1 MQELLRGA
9 GQLQILCGTV
19 EFLPGLQNF
28 FLRRLILKA
37 HEHRAHVAVR
47 DRHTQALGRK
57 AGRLGRDDLV
67 ALDVAPQL
75 QRLLLAL
82 FLLAADVGDDVVEDV
97 GEGLKRLACTGDGLI
112 GADEH
117 VRDAVFAQGMQGR
130 HIALQAAVGL
140 DGHKAALGAQALAL
154 GRDDVDVVGV
164 DLGYDHRY
172 VRGKAVRAVV
182 GHDRA
187 LGLGIGLLQC
197 LDLVLLHVDGAKD
210 EIDLGGDL
218 LHIGGV
224 QHDHLFNALGHG
236 GLHQPAAADGLL
248 IGFASAACAGRKGNQ
263 IKPGVTFQQRSKAL
277 ADHTGCTD
285 NTNIVLFHPD

>member
-1 MQELLRGA
+1 
-9 GQLQILCGTV
+9 
-19 EFLPGLQNF
+19 
-28 FLRRLILKA
+28 
-37 HEHRAHVAVR
+37 
-47 DRHTQALGRK
+47 
-57 AGRLGRDDLV
+57 
-67 ALDVAPQL
+67 
-75 QRLLLAL
+75 
-82 FLLAADVGDDVVEDV
+82 
-97 GEGLKRLACTGDGLI
+97 
-112 GADEH
+112 
-117 VRDAVFAQGMQGR
+117 MQGR

-164 DLGYDHRY
+164 DLGYDHRH

-210 EIDLGGDL
+210 KIDLGGDL

-263 IKPGVTFQQRSKAL
+263 IKPGMIFQQRNKAL

>member
-1 MQELLRGA
+1 
-9 GQLQILCGTV
+9 
-19 EFLPGLQNF
+19 
-28 FLRRLILKA
+28 
-37 HEHRAHVAVR
+37 
-47 DRHTQALGRK
+47 
-57 AGRLGRDDLV
+57 
-67 ALDVAPQL
+67 
-75 QRLLLAL
+75 
-82 FLLAADVGDDVVEDV
+82 
-97 GEGLKRLACTGDGLI
+97 
-112 GADEH
+112 
-117 VRDAVFAQGMQGR
+117 MQGR

-164 DLGYDHRY
+164 DLGYDHRH

-187 LGLGIGLLQC
+187 LGLGVGLLQC
-197 LDLVLLHVDGAKD
+197 LDLILLHVDGAKD

-248 IGFASAACAGRKGNQ
+248 IGFASVIKRWPTIPVAPITPTLYCFILTKTFLSRYPSLNLCGSHGNLH
-263 IKPGVTFQQRSKAL
+263 R
-277 ADHTGCTD
+277 
-285 NTNIVLFHPD
+285 

>member
-1 MQELLRGA
+1 
-9 GQLQILCGTV
+9 
-19 EFLPGLQNF
+19 
-28 FLRRLILKA
+28 
-37 HEHRAHVAVR
+37 
-47 DRHTQALGRK
+47 
-57 AGRLGRDDLV
+57 
-67 ALDVAPQL
+67 
-75 QRLLLAL
+75 
-82 FLLAADVGDDVVEDV
+82 
-97 GEGLKRLACTGDGLI
+97 
-112 GADEH
+112 
-117 VRDAVFAQGMQGR
+117 MQGR

-164 DLGYDHRY
+164 DFGYDHRN

-187 LGLGIGLLQC
+187 LGLGVGLLQC

-210 EIDLGGDL
+210 KVDLGGDL

-263 IKPGVTFQQRSKAL
+263 IKPGVIFQQRNKAL

-285 NTNIVLFHPD
+285 NTNIVLFHPDQDLPFTIPFLISMRLPRKFAQIIKKPA

>member
-1 MQELLRGA
+1 
-9 GQLQILCGTV
+9 
-19 EFLPGLQNF
+19 
-28 FLRRLILKA
+28 
-37 HEHRAHVAVR
+37 
-47 DRHTQALGRK
+47 
-57 AGRLGRDDLV
+57 
-67 ALDVAPQL
+67 
-75 QRLLLAL
+75 
-82 FLLAADVGDDVVEDV
+82 
-97 GEGLKRLACTGDGLI
+97 
-112 GADEH
+112 
-117 VRDAVFAQGMQGR
+117 MQGR

-140 DGHKAALGAQALAL
+140 DGHKAALGAQTLAL

-164 DLGYDHRY
+164 DLGYDHRH

-187 LGLGIGLLQC
+187 LGLGVGLLQC

-263 IKPGVTFQQRSKAL
+263 IKPGVIFQQRNKAL